1 MTKWPDALQKLLL
14 SCLLIFLIGCSSTP
28 MQYRYLDSQT
38 LSDVE
43 LTNTPFYPQDEFQC
57 GPAALATVLN
67 VAGVDDATPE
77 TLKPQVYLPER
88 EGSLQSELLGAA
100 RRAERIPYV
109 IRPQLADLFKEVEA
123 GNPVLVL
130 QNLGFARWPIWHYA
144 VVIGYNPRRNE
155 VILRSGTT
163 ERETMSLRAFEHS
176 WRGGNYWAMVVPALG
191 ELPATAEPIRYFAAI
206 AAQEQQGRFELA
218 EASYRLAMERWPS
231 EYMAPFGLGNIAFQQ
246 GRFSEAEFYYYK
258 ASEIAAEE
266 PAIFFNLAWALVR
279 QNRGEE
285 ALLAAEIAQMLAPE
299 HARYGASVEIISNAV
314 NQTTRSH

>member
-1 MTKWPDALQKLLL
+1 MTKWSDALQKLLL
-14 SCLLIFLIGCSSTP
+14 SCLLIFLVGCSSTP

-279 QNRGEE
+279 QNRGDE